1 MLELG
6 QVNGKYS
13 VESYDV
19 EPLPLNSVVEGRIDN
34 VEEVAGAIKRA
45 IKKSGA
51 KAKDAAVA
59 VSANSAITKIISFPA
74 DMSER
79 EMEEQIMLEAD
90 NYIPYPLEEVRL
102 DFEVLGPSAADPEA
116 VDVLLAASR
125 SENVDARTDAVEEA
139 GLKPKLVDVEAYTIE
154 NAFALICEQMPNHGQ
169 GNWIKSFLLMLLSLG
184 FLSLSTLSMA
194 AALESVGYS
203 SLPGEKAQIVLTF
216 SEAIEEPSS
225 FSIDDPAS
233 VVLDFA
239 GVKNQLDKKTQQVN
253 IGMTRSI
260 STVEAGDRTRM
271 VVNLVQKAPY
281 VIEHHDNVVMITVE
295 GGSQYV
301 TEAKS
306 GLDREV
312 VDVDFRRGEQGEG
325 RLMIEL
331 SDAGAPVDVRQERD
345 TIVVDLSGVVLPENL
360 HRRLDVV
367 DFATPVQI
375 VETEYKGGNTRLVL
389 STKGQFEHMAYQSD
403 RTLIVEV
410 KALKEELQAEVRK
423 DQYGYKGEKL
433 SLNFQNIEV
442 RAVLQLLAEFTGLNL
457 VTSDTVQGNVTLRL
471 KNVPWDQAMDIILKT
486 KGLAMRQNGNVML
499 IAPATE
505 IAAREKQE
513 LEAQKQLVELE
524 PLYSEII
531 EINFTKASEI
541 AAILDSE
548 ASGSEDDDS
557 FLSGRGTVTV
567 DERTNSLLLRDTAK
581 QLAQISE
588 LIEQLD
594 IPVRQVLIESRIV
607 IANNDFTDELGV
619 RFGVATE
626 GGNNAVSGTLND
638 ISISGDQVTTSQAI
652 GGPVTN
658 SVATNQ
664 GLNVN
669 LPVAAPAGS
678 IGLAL
683 AKLPFGTILQ
693 LELSAMQAE
702 GKGEIVSSPR
712 VITSNQQTALIE
724 QGTEI
729 PYQEAS
735 SSGATSVSF
744 KEAVLKLEVTPQIT
758 PDDRVVM
765 DLKVNKDSVGTI
777 FNGVPSI
784 DTRSVET
791 QVLVDNGETVVL
803 GGVYE
808 QTNLDSVQKVPF
820 FGDLPYLGVLF
831 KTTLIQDDKAELL
844 IFVTPKIVKDSL
856 NF

>member
-1 MLELG
+1 MTSDDG
-6 QVNGKYS
+6 
-13 VESYDV
+13 
-19 EPLPLNSVVEGRIDN
+19 I
-34 VEEVAGAIKRA
+34 IM
-45 IKKSGA
+45 KKQQL
-51 KAKDAAVA
+51 
-59 VSANSAITKIISFPA
+59 IISQNDGWASGFKYLFL
-74 DMSER
+74 
-79 EMEEQIMLEAD
+79 MLSALSLFSFSVQ
-90 NYIPYPLEEVRL
+90 N
-102 DFEVLGPSAADPEA
+102 VLAAD
-116 VDVLLAASR
+116 LQ
-125 SENVDARTDAVEEA
+125 T
-139 GLKPKLVDVEAYTIE
+139 
-154 NAFALICEQMPNHGQ
+154 
-169 GNWIKSFLLMLLSLG
+169 
-184 FLSLSTLSMA
+184 
-194 AALESVGYS
+194 VGYS
-203 SLPGEKAQIVLTF
+203 SLLGERAQIVLTF
-216 SEAIEEPSS
+216 SEAVDEPSS
-225 FSIDDPAS
+225 FSIDDPAR

-239 GVKNQLDKKTQQVN
+239 GVRNQLDKKTQQVN

-260 STVEAGDRTRM
+260 STVEAGNRTRM

-281 VIEHHDNVVMITVE
+281 IIEHHGNVVMITIE
-295 GGSQYV
+295 GGTQRV
-301 TEAKS
+301 ATTNS
-306 GLDREV
+306 GVGREV
-312 VDVDFRRGEQGEG
+312 VDVDFRRGAEGEG

-331 SDAGAPVDVRQERD
+331 SDEGAAVDVRQERD
-345 TIVVDLSGVVLPENL
+345 TIVVDLTGVNLPDKL

-375 VETEYKGGNTRLVL
+375 IETEYKGDSTRLVL
-389 STKGQFEHMAYQSD
+389 STKGQFEHLVYQSD
-403 RTLIVEV
+403 KTLVVEV
-410 KALKEELQAEVRK
+410 KAIKAEQQAAVRK

-531 EINFTKASEI
+531 EINFAKAVEV

-548 ASGSEDDDS
+548 TGSGDDEDS
-557 FLSGRGTVTV
+557 FLSERGSVTV
-567 DERTNSLLLRDTAK
+567 DKRTNSLLLRDTANN
-581 QLAQISE
+581 LVQIGE
-588 LIEQLD
+588 LIAQLD

-607 IANNDFTDELGV
+607 IASNDFSKELGV
-619 RFGVATE
+619 RFGISAESGRGGAATAGSISAADLTIDNTNDVVTTNN
-626 GGNNAVSGTLND
+626 GGNSTF
-638 ISISGDQVTTSQAI
+638 
-652 GGPVTN
+652 
-658 SVATNQ
+658 
-664 GLNVN
+664 NVN
-669 LPVAAPAGS
+669 LPVTAPAGQ

-683 AKLPFGTILQ
+683 AKLPFGAILQ

-712 VITSNQQTALIE
+712 VITSNQQTAIIE

-744 KEAVLKLEVTPQIT
+744 KKAVLKLEVTPQIT
-758 PDDRVVM
+758 PDDHIVM
-765 DLKVNKDSVGTI
+765 DLKVNKDRPVFDPAFT
-777 FNGVPSI
+777 VPSI
-784 DTRSVET
+784 ATQSVET

-808 QTNLDSVQKVPF
+808 QTNVDNVNKVPF

-831 KTTLIQDDKAELL
+831 RTTQIQDNKSELL
-844 IFVTPKIVKDSL
+844 IFVTPKIIKDSL
-856 NF
+856 QF

>member
-1 MLELG
+1 M
-6 QVNGKYS
+6 
-13 VESYDV
+13 
-19 EPLPLNSVVEGRIDN
+19 
-34 VEEVAGAIKRA
+34 
-45 IKKSGA
+45 
-51 KAKDAAVA
+51 
-59 VSANSAITKIISFPA
+59 II
-74 DMSER
+74 
-79 EMEEQIMLEAD
+79 
-90 NYIPYPLEEVRL
+90 
-102 DFEVLGPSAADPEA
+102 
-116 VDVLLAASR
+116 
-125 SENVDARTDAVEEA
+125 
-139 GLKPKLVDVEAYTIE
+139 
-154 NAFALICEQMPNHGQ
+154 
-169 GNWIKSFLLMLLSLG
+169 
-184 FLSLSTLSMA
+184 
-194 AALESVGYS
+194 
-203 SLPGEKAQIVLTF
+203 
-216 SEAIEEPSS
+216 
-225 FSIDDPAS
+225 
-233 VVLDFA
+233 
-239 GVKNQLDKKTQQVN
+239 
-253 IGMTRSI
+253 
-260 STVEAGDRTRM
+260 
-271 VVNLVQKAPY
+271 
-281 VIEHHDNVVMITVE
+281 
-295 GGSQYV
+295 
-301 TEAKS
+301 
-306 GLDREV
+306 
-312 VDVDFRRGEQGEG
+312 
-325 RLMIEL
+325 
-331 SDAGAPVDVRQERD
+331 
-345 TIVVDLSGVVLPENL
+345 
-360 HRRLDVV
+360 
-367 DFATPVQI
+367 
-375 VETEYKGGNTRLVL
+375 
-389 STKGQFEHMAYQSD
+389 
-403 RTLIVEV
+403 EV
-410 KALKEELQAEVRK
+410 KALTKQEQAEVRK

-471 KNVPWDQAMDIILKT
+471 KNVTWDQAMDIILKT

-524 PLYSEII
+524 PLYSEIV
-531 EINFTKASEI
+531 EVNFAKAGEI
-541 AAILDSE
+541 ATILDS
-548 ASGSEDDDS
+548 GDGDDS
-557 FLSGRGTVTV
+557 GAGFLSSRGSVTV
-567 DERTNSLLLRDTAK
+567 DERTNSLLLRDTAE
-581 QLAQISE
+581 QLIQIGQ
-588 LIEQLD
+588 LIEKLD

-619 RFGVATE
+619 RFGVASE

-638 ISISGDQVTTSQAI
+638 ISISGDQVTSSQEI
-652 GGPVTN
+652 GALVTN

-712 VITSNQQTALIE
+712 VITSNQQTAIIE

-765 DLKVNKDSVGTI
+765 DLKVNKDSVGQI

-808 QTNLDSVQKVPF
+808 QTNLDSVTKVPF

>member
-1 MLELG
+1 MTSDDGILM
-6 QVNGKYS
+6 
-13 VESYDV
+13 
-19 EPLPLNSVVEGRIDN
+19 
-34 VEEVAGAIKRA
+34 
-45 IKKSGA
+45 KKQQL
-51 KAKDAAVA
+51 
-59 VSANSAITKIISFPA
+59 IISQKHGWASGFKYLFL
-74 DMSER
+74 
-79 EMEEQIMLEAD
+79 MLSALSFFSFS
-90 NYIPYPLEEVRL
+90 IPNAL
-102 DFEVLGPSAADPEA
+102 AAD
-116 VDVLLAASR
+116 LQ
-125 SENVDARTDAVEEA
+125 T
-139 GLKPKLVDVEAYTIE
+139 
-154 NAFALICEQMPNHGQ
+154 
-169 GNWIKSFLLMLLSLG
+169 
-184 FLSLSTLSMA
+184 
-194 AALESVGYS
+194 VGYS

-216 SEAIEEPSS
+216 SEAIDEPSS
-225 FSIDDPAS
+225 FSIDDPAR

-239 GVKNQLDKKTQQVN
+239 GVRNQLDKKTQQVN

-260 STVEAGDRTRM
+260 STVEAGNRTRM

-281 VIEHHDNVVMITVE
+281 IIEHHDNVVMITIE
-295 GGSQYV
+295 GGTQRIA
-301 TEAKS
+301 TTKS
-306 GLDREV
+306 GTGREV
-312 VDVDFRRGEQGEG
+312 VDVDFRRGAEGEG

-331 SDAGAPVDVRQERD
+331 SDDGAAVDVRQERD
-345 TIVVDLSGVVLPENL
+345 TVVVDLAGVNLPERL

-375 VETEYKGGNTRLVL
+375 IETEYKGGSTRLVL
-389 STKGQFEHMAYQSD
+389 STKGQFEHLVYQSD
-403 RTLIVEV
+403 KTLVVEV
-410 KALKEELQAEVRK
+410 KPIKAEKQAAVRK

-524 PLYSEII
+524 PLYSEVI
-531 EINFTKASEI
+531 EINFAKAI
-541 AAILDSE
+541 AVAAIIDNE
-548 ASGSEDDDS
+548 NQGSSDDEDTG
-557 FLSGRGTVTV
+557 FLSQRGSITV
-567 DERTNSLLLRDTAK
+567 DERTNSLLLRDTANN
-581 QLAQISE
+581 LVQIGE
-588 LIEQLD
+588 LIAQLD

-607 IANNDFTDELGV
+607 IASNDFTNELGV
-619 RFGVATE
+619 RFGVSSE

-638 ISISGDQVTTSQAI
+638 ISIAGDQVTTSQAI
-652 GGPVTN
+652 GGPVGN

-669 LPVAAPAGS
+669 LPVASPAGA

-712 VITSNQQTALIE
+712 VITSNQQTAIIE

-744 KEAVLKLEVTPQIT
+744 KEALLKLEVTPQIT
-758 PDDRVVM
+758 PDDHIVM
-765 DLKVNKDSVGTI
+765 DLKVNKDAVGVI

-784 DTRSVET
+784 DTQSVET
-791 QVLVDNGETVVL
+791 QVLVSNGETVVL

-808 QTNLDSVQKVPF
+808 QTSIDSVNKVPF

-831 KTTLIQDDKAELL
+831 RTTLAQDDKSELL
-844 IFVTPKIVKDSL
+844 IFVTPKIIKDSL
-856 NF
+856 QF